1 MTSQVGPLVALR
13 WRMVRSTR
21 AQRGFLAL
29 AAAVPVLCL
38 VAAVVGATAPRG
50 SNFDVLLLAPSAY
63 LTVALLTVAAP
74 LIAGGG
80 HELFPTEQLDAYP
93 VTARTQFLASVML
106 TPLNLAWTTQLIAL
120 VGLTTFVSDTGPGV
134 GLSLLT
140 CLAFLAAV
148 TLAGQA
154 FAWFVIGI
162 RQRAWGRQLSWAVAT
177 ALAAAVALTALTGN
191 VAAVLDHAPT
201 TWVVA
206 GAVHGAAGHYR
217 GWATVTWTLLAA
229 AWVAYRLGL
238 RSCTWSLRQPTGT
251 GGGSETRS
259 VRRRGQAP
267 SALRA
272 HLAIDRAS
280 VWRSSSLRRGLLVLG
295 ILPGAVSAL
304 AGLQWASLV
313 MLPGL
318 VAAGAGLLFGVNAF
332 CLDGTGARWLASL
345 PGDDRVLFR
354 AKAQVVAEVC
364 VVAVALAVVAGAT
377 RAGRPPTAA
386 EAVALVELRPR
397 VGLPGRR
404 DLYASVRAATA
415 PGRPARSARHARPA
429 WRDGRL
435 LRAAGRLD
443 DARRGALLRSLPA
456 RRLAAAG
463 RSRRAIR
470 AAQRPPPRGFDQIV
484 DGSGGAG
491 ARGRDRVQRLTRGRS
506 GSASRHS
513 GSRGY
518 HPFGQTAHPESL
530 RPIP

>member
-21 AQRGFLAL
+21 AQRGFIAL
-29 AAAVPVLCL
+29 SAAVPVLCL

-50 SNFDVLLLAPSAY
+50 SSFDVLLLAPSAY

-80 HELFPTEQLDAYP
+80 HELFPTDQLDAYP

-134 GLSLLT
+134 GLALLT

-177 ALAAAVALTALTGN
+177 TLAAAVAFTALTGN

-201 TWVVA
+201 TWVVT

-251 GGGSETRS
+251 GGGSESRS

-332 CLDGTGARWLASL
+332 CLDATGARWLASL

-386 EAVALVELRPR
+386 EAVALASCTLVSVSRVVATCMRLSVLRPHR
-397 VGLPGRR
+397 ADLRGPRDTPAPPGAMAA
-404 DLYASVRAATA
+404 YSVRLAVSTT
-415 PGRPARSARHARPA
+415 
-429 WRDGRL
+429 L
-435 LRAAGRLD
+435 V
-443 DARRGALLRSLPA
+443 ALLFSGASQLGDWRLPAALAVPFALLSA
-456 RRLAAAG
+456 RRLVGSTRLWMDPAV
-463 RSRRAIR
+463 RAR
-470 AAQRPPPRGFDQIV
+470 VVATV
-484 DGSGGAG
+484 SSG
-491 ARGRDRVQRLTRGRS
+491 
-506 GSASRHS
+506 
-513 GSRGY
+513 
-518 HPFGQTAHPESL
+518 
-530 RPIP
+530 